1 MSGFSPAG
9 GSVAEAGLVV
19 DESENALGV
28 AQLGEQLSHGVHD
41 YVEIYR
47 KKLETWF
54 DCCRCDVEITGII
67 THNLILI

>member
-1 MSGFSPAG
+1 VSGFSPAG
-9 GSVAEAGLVV
+9 GGVAEAGLVV

-41 YVEIYR
+41 YVEKYR
-47 KKLETWF
+47 KELETWV
-54 DCCRCDVEITGII
+54 DSCRCDVEMAGII